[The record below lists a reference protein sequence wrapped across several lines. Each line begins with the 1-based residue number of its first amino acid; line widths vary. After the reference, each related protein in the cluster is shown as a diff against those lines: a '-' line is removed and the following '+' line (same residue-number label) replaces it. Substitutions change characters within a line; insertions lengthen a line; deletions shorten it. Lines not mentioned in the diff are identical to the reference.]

1 MSKDGNSVLKEEEV
15 QPSVPISETNET
27 ELPTPPPVNSSNLP
41 SKNVN
46 QIHRPDK
53 LADSKILPNQ
63 TNTLEVSR
71 NVQHSDK
78 SLSTQVTNE
87 VWLTNSQNTDQTRLP
102 NTGTK
107 NSYLYIIFGLVLGL
121 HILIARKKL

>member
-63 TNTLEVSR
+63 TNTLEISR
-71 NVQHSDK
+71 NVQHSEK
-78 SLSTQVTNE
+78 SLSTQEKNE
-87 VWLTNSQNTDQTRLP
+87 VWVTASQNTDQTRLP

>member
-63 TNTLEVSR
+63 INTLEISQ
-71 NVQHSDK
+71 NVQHSE
-78 SLSTQVTNE
+78 QVKNE
-87 VWLTNSQNTDQTRLP
+87 VWLINSQNTDQTRLP